1 MASTFGPIRA
11 TAVAAAAM
19 AASSAASSG
28 GVGAATTP
36 RESAQSVAS
45 SAAAA
50 AAADARGR
58 STSPGQY
65 ASHNA
70 HHSKVRQQRAG
81 SGQRTGGLLSAWAED
96 GTHSV
101 LAQSTGAP
109 SPRTPRATSGTGGVQ
124 HATEL
129 RLSVAVADLQRQAE
143 SEKRSISRQLQ
154 QLERRVQEQLN
165 TPTVQSRERWADLQ
179 GTVSGVLEE
188 MAALSRRVEGL
199 DEKLRARTAHCEE
212 VLRNRTRELEQQFH
226 ASQHKAIMAV
236 STSEEMQKRHTAR
249 LRKLGTSQEEH
260 GRRLDALEDSARHPP
275 PTARGE
281 NYGGLIHQL
290 DSRLQELEMRQ
301 AGFDEEVRSIVASA
315 AHAASAERSRDASTS
330 LDGGEQGRLGVE
342 DYDASVQAL
351 ERDMA
356 ALAKR
361 TASQLDEHAENLANL
376 RVRTQGQE
384 QRIAAALDRHTA
396 AAESGSPGGALDAFR
411 LELQQL
417 RDRDRQA
424 AETRHEDVMRRLQAL
439 ADAQEEAS
447 REYSDGGGLQSAQE
461 ALKRLEGLVAE
472 QQVARNLFGRQQ
484 EQQNVPQGISPED
497 FTGVLVRVETLE
509 HRVEEMEQ
517 SGLQEE
523 LLADKAERS
532 ELVRIDAT
540 VRELSDPL
548 RRLSQRTASS
558 EARAA
563 ALERK
568 VEQIQ
573 GSLDSLNKSSMAS
586 GRQAAADATGPS
598 TEAVMGLEARL
609 EGVYKEVS
617 SLSARVMEVE
627 SVMEPS
633 MTMKTSGGLA
643 SQSRDDSRRPSKEV
657 HRVVDDATLEK
668 LDDLSRQYAEVA
680 SKVASL
686 SQSMPEAMSGA
697 RAAADLGRQIDQMEV
712 ELKELA
718 RRRVFEDKHAD
729 SLSEALARL
738 AGFEDAM
745 NTMQDDTAVWK
756 SKYEKA
762 QDVAKDQVDAL
773 RRRVDEGYAHDPSA
787 RGRGGYNEKAEAN
800 SNLLSR
806 RVERLENMYEELGNQ
821 IEEQAATAAKQ
832 VNILMRQQDTHHKD
846 LSRAHDAV
854 SLIQKK
860 SEELVSK
867 QAAQEGVVAEMTGSQ
882 KSAISAIEAKV
893 NELSEKMTRT
903 ADGTAA
909 MQDVQR
915 TRLERMLQEVEA
927 LQESQKELKDSLGAT
942 SPKIYRASGASDS
955 SLAVESIKKEVEE
968 LQAFRAGELKQFM
981 QKASGG
987 ADDVSA
993 LKEEVEELQAF
1004 RAGELKQFM
1013 EKASGGAGGVSA
1025 LKEEV
1030 QEIQRVLGS
1039 CKLDKKEL
1047 EHLKEQIEALQ
1058 KKGDDSGDESMMSVS
1073 GGIPP
1078 AVKDQIALIDGKVR
1092 ELRSDHEAF
1101 KSSSKGLT
1109 DVKCKE
1115 IEKVIDRVTSG
1126 EDRTFSVQRQLEATL
1141 RTVEARLND
1150 LIVKHEDVA
1159 AAVNNDA
1166 LNKSTDSKGRGVPDE
1181 VLEKLDETSKK
1192 ATAAEESA
1200 TRIKGQ
1206 LEEMKQQV
1214 ETMRN
1219 QVAESSKPVFDPNP
1233 RGELSKQAD
1242 DLRPRLASTEE
1253 AVKSVKTGVDETR
1266 ALHKSLEAQLET
1278 ALARMEAS
1286 EAATAAVREELMCNP
1301 PSSGAA
1307 LPPTVP
1313 SGDVE
1318 ATSRITKDLETK
1330 VKEMCKEVTVEL
1342 DELRSFER
1350 ELKARKEVAKSVGSE
1365 AVLAK
1370 VPTDVS
1376 PELSNLTQQMERDLH
1391 GLAKQVANE
1400 VEALKAQQLQMQA
1413 MKEDKAL
1420 AASRSEDKAVVAAVP
1435 VAAAVAPVLSS
1446 LEAAAVLEVEKQV
1459 ADMAKQVD
1467 LELAALKTQQTEM
1480 LKVAAGATGSK
1491 QLCFDVERQIE
1502 GMVQEVA
1509 GELEALVR
1517 QQKELQDGKATSTGL
1532 KSQLA
1537 DGLDRI
1543 SSCEKATSDLSN
1555 RLDKLNETIED
1566 ACAAGGVFSS
1576 PSKVSESGRS
1586 VYVTPAS
1593 KVSKLSPLDGSA
1605 AGSAAG
1611 GDGAAPAV
1619 AKAAGASASSAGE
1632 QKSGGS
1638 PVRDRGA
1645 SVEEVS
1651 ESFDS
1656 ESSSENEE

>member
-968 LQAFRAGELKQFM
+968 LQAFRAGELKQFLEKASGGAGGADVSALEEEVAELQAFRAGELKQFLEKASGGAGGADVSALEEEVAELQAFRAGELKQFM

-1400 VEALKAQQLQMQA
+1400 VEADFGRSLLAQ
-1413 MKEDKAL
+1413 
-1420 AASRSEDKAVVAAVP
+1420 
-1435 VAAAVAPVLSS
+1435 VLSI
-1446 LEAAAVLEVEKQV
+1446 LL
-1459 ADMAKQVD
+1459 
-1467 LELAALKTQQTEM
+1467 
-1480 LKVAAGATGSK
+1480 
-1491 QLCFDVERQIE
+1491 
-1502 GMVQEVA
+1502 
-1509 GELEALVR
+1509 
-1517 QQKELQDGKATSTGL
+1517 
-1532 KSQLA
+1532 
-1537 DGLDRI
+1537 
-1543 SSCEKATSDLSN
+1543 
-1555 RLDKLNETIED
+1555 
-1566 ACAAGGVFSS
+1566 
-1576 PSKVSESGRS
+1576 
-1586 VYVTPAS
+1586 
-1593 KVSKLSPLDGSA
+1593 
-1605 AGSAAG
+1605 
-1611 GDGAAPAV
+1611 
-1619 AKAAGASASSAGE
+1619 
-1632 QKSGGS
+1632 
-1638 PVRDRGA
+1638 
-1645 SVEEVS
+1645 
-1651 ESFDS
+1651 
-1656 ESSSENEE
+1656 